1 MNRNRLILAI
11 KRELDKVEQMPPS
24 IEMSEMTVRRRWRK
38 DDAGHMTPVIS
49 IRTKVS
55 GSLYTEMNEHDDLGL
70 NESDKLSPQ

>member
-24 IEMSEMTVRRRWRK
+24 VEMRELTVRRTWRK
-38 DDAGHMTPVIS
+38 REDGTMDPTIM

-55 GSLYTEMNEHDDLGL
+55 GTLFTEMSEHDDLNI
-70 NESDKLSPQ
+70 NENSKLT